1 MHAKYIAPVIAAVQN
16 VFATMI
22 QLPVVPGKQFFK
34 KDKRPTTE
42 VISTITLSGPVA
54 GFICLGLSRNLAFIL
69 ASRLLDSQIG
79 EASAECIDAI
89 GELTNMIAGN
99 AKSEVPDQRIAISVP
114 EVVLDPSGAVFP
126 LNVPVIS
133 IPFQT
138 QGEEL
143 LLDMGLLFNTRQRN
157 F

>member
-1 MHAKYIAPVIAAVQN
+1 MHAKYLAPVIAAVKN

-34 KDKRPTTE
+34 KEKRPTTE
-42 VISTITLSGPVA
+42 VVSTITLSGPVS
-54 GFICLGLSRNLAFIL
+54 GLVSLGISRNLAFVL
-69 ASRLLDSQIG
+69 ASRLLDCRVG
-79 EASAECIDAI
+79 EANAECNDAI

-99 AKSEVPDQRIAISVP
+99 AKSEFPDEGIDISVP
-114 EVVLDPSGAVFP
+114 QVSFNPSGAVFP

-133 IPFQT
+133 IPFKT

-143 LLDMGLLFNTRQRN
+143 LVDMGLLLTSM
-157 F
+157 

>member
-22 QLPVVPGKQFFK
+22 QLPVVPGKQCFK
-34 KDKRPTTE
+34 KEKRPTTE
-42 VISTITLSGPVA
+42 VVSTITLSGPVA
-54 GFICLGLSRNLAFIL
+54 GFVCLGLSRNLAFVL
-69 ASRLLDSQIG
+69 ASRLLDCRIG

-99 AKSEVPDQRIAISVP
+99 AKSEFPDEGIAISVP
-114 EVVLDPSGAVFP
+114 EVIFSPSGAVFP

-143 LLDMGLLFNTRQRN
+143 LVDMGLLLRPR
-157 F
+157 

>member
-22 QLPVVPGKQFFK
+22 TLPVVPGKQSFK

-42 VISTITLSGPVA
+42 VISTITLSGTVA
-54 GFICLGLSRNLAFIL
+54 GFVCLGLSRNLAFIL
-69 ASRLLDSQIG
+69 ASRLLDCQIRD
-79 EASAECIDAI
+79 ASAECIDAI

-99 AKSEVPDQRIAISVP
+99 AKSEFPAEGIAISVP
-114 EVVLDPSGAVFP
+114 EVLFDPSGAAFP

-143 LLDMGLLFNTRQRN
+143 LVDMGLLLNPRQSKC
-157 F
+157 

>member
-34 KDKRPTTE
+34 KEKRPTTE
-42 VISTITLSGPVA
+42 VVSTITLSGPVT
-54 GFICLGLSRNLAFIL
+54 GFVCLGLSKNLAFVL
-69 ASRLLDSQIG
+69 ASRLLDCQIG
-79 EASAECIDAI
+79 EANAECIDAI

-99 AKSEVPDQRIAISVP
+99 AKSEFPDEGIAISVP
-114 EVVLDPSGAVFP
+114 AVIFGASSAVFP
-126 LNVPVIS
+126 FTVPVIS

-143 LLDMGLLFNTRQRN
+143 LVDMGLLLTSR
-157 F
+157 

>member
-1 MHAKYIAPVIAAVQN
+1 MHAKYIAPVISAVQN

-42 VISTITLSGPVA
+42 VVSTIILSGPVA
-54 GFICLGLSRNLAFIL
+54 GFVCLGLSRNLALVL
-69 ASRLLDSQIG
+69 ASRLLDCQID

-99 AKSEVPDQRIAISVP
+99 AKSEFPDEGIAISVP
-114 EVVLDPSGAVFP
+114 KVVFEPSGAVFP
-126 LNVPVIS
+126 LNVPIIS

-138 QGEEL
+138 QGEAL
-143 LLDMGLLFNTRQRN
+143 LVDMGLLLNTRQRN
-157 F
+157 L